1 MRLKLDFYQRDVL
14 KVAPELIGKYM
25 VRNYPDGKEMKYQI
39 TEVEAYRGSEDL
51 ACHASKGKTERTEIM
66 YHQGGHIYMYLI
78 YGMYW
83 MLNFVTSKKD
93 IPQAVLI
100 RGVGDLD
107 GPGKLTRELKIDKS
121 FYGEDLA
128 SSKRIWVEPS
138 DKIVKLIAAPRI
150 NIDFAGD
157 VWSKKLWRFLLV

>member
-1 MRLKLDFYQRDVL
+1 MRLNLDFYQRDVL
-14 KVAPELIGKYM
+14 KVAPELIGQYL
-25 VRNYPDGKEMKYQI
+25 VRNYPDGKMMRYQI

-66 YHQGGHIYMYLI
+66 YHQGGHIYIYLI

-83 MLNFVTSKKD
+83 MLNFVTSIED

-100 RGVGDLD
+100 RGVGNLD

-138 DKIVKLIAAPRI
+138 DKIVKLIATPRI

-157 VWSKKLWRFLLV
+157 IWSKKLWRFLLV

>member
-1 MRLKLDFYQRDVL
+1 
-14 KVAPELIGKYM
+14 
-25 VRNYPDGKEMKYQI
+25 
-39 TEVEAYRGSEDL
+39 
-51 ACHASKGKTERTEIM
+51 
-66 YHQGGHIYMYLI
+66 MYLI

-83 MLNFVTSKKD
+83 MLNFVTSIED

-138 DKIVKLIAAPRI
+138 DKIVKLIATPRI

-157 VWSKKLWRFLLV
+157 VWSKNLWRFLLV